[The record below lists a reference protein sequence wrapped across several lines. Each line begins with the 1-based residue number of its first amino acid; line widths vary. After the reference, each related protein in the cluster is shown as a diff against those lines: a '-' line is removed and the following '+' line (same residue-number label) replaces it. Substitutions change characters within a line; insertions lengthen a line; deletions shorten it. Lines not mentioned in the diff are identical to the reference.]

1 MLHTAHIGRFVI
13 FTIFKKLASKLPLV
27 AFVYGLAKAT
37 KGIQEVLVQIICC
50 HCRSVYKDVVL
61 FISLEL
67 FFTPALIG
75 SHLHTARIGK
85 FVIFT
90 ILKKLASKL
99 PLVAFVYGLAKATKG
114 IQEVLVWFF
123 IPNMKMTYSSF
134 HWSKLYT
141 LEGLSK
147 IFNSQICISH
157 FRDAF
162 TGFFLPLVKS
172 RVWHLYIRND
182 NGGTYTEPMHLISM
196 YASYPFFSRSIGI
209 K

>member
-13 FTIFKKLASKLPLV
+13 FTIF
-27 AFVYGLAKAT
+27 
-37 KGIQEVLVQIICC
+37 
-50 HCRSVYKDVVL
+50 
-61 FISLEL
+61 
-67 FFTPALIG
+67 
-75 SHLHTARIGK
+75 
-85 FVIFT
+85 
-90 ILKKLASKL
+90 KKLASKL

-147 IFNSQICISH
+147 IFNSQICNSH

-196 YASYPFFSRSIGI
+196 YASYPCICTCDNAIFIENFEQNLWRNSKAFFSRSIGM